1 MVKYCKKYYGCCQM
15 CKGKLVAN
23 LASRKSIDPV
33 SGKQVDKATSVVA
46 ATNNGNI
53 YYFENGRNLNIFN
66 AKQ

>member
-1 MVKYCKKYYGCCQM
+1 M